1 MGAPVT
7 LCSQTRLSCVD
18 CLVEDEEP
26 RMDLPPSI
34 TAGPSPAWGPAPP
47 LAEAEPELVD
57 LVARAKWGDRD
68 AYTLLYR
75 RYLDDV
81 YRFALVRLGDREAA
95 EDAVQSIFVRALT
108 ALPSCH
114 ENAAFV
120 GWLFAIARNVVTD
133 QLRTRR
139 HETDSIPDDALW
151 ADTGPGPEE
160 AAIQGEARRFL
171 LAAREKCLSAAE
183 QDLFDLLLTE
193 LNDKQIAVALGR
205 SHGAVRTAHW
215 RLLSKLRECLGPL
228 AGSPMRGS
236 AHA

>member
-1 MGAPVT
+1 
-7 LCSQTRLSCVD
+7 
-18 CLVEDEEP
+18 
-26 RMDLPPSI
+26 MDLPPSI
-34 TAGPSPAWGPAPP
+34 AARPTPAWGPAPRVT
-47 LAEAEPELVD
+47 EAEPELVT
-57 LVARAKWGDRD
+57 LVARAKGGDRD

-120 GWLFAIARNVVTD
+120 GWLFAIARNVISD

-139 HETDSIPDDALW
+139 HPTDAIPDDALW

-160 AAIQGEARRFL
+160 LVMQGEARRFL
-171 LAAREKCLSAAE
+171 LAAREKCLSAGE
-183 QDLFDLLLTE
+183 RELFDLLLTE
-193 LNDKQIAVALGR
+193 LNDKQIAIALGR

-228 AGSPMRGS
+228 DGPPTRGS

>member
-1 MGAPVT
+1 
-7 LCSQTRLSCVD
+7 
-18 CLVEDEEP
+18 
-26 RMDLPPSI
+26 MDLPPSI
-34 TAGPSPAWGPAPP
+34 TVGASPAWGRASA
-47 LAEAEPELVD
+47 LTEAEPDLVA
-57 LVARAKWGDRD
+57 LVARAKRGDRE

-95 EDAVQSIFVRALT
+95 EDAVQNIFVRALT
-108 ALPSCH
+108 ALPSCQ

-139 HETDSIPDDALW
+139 HQTDPIPDDALW

-160 AAIQGEARRFL
+160 VVMQGEARRFL

-183 QDLFDLLLTE
+183 RDLFDLLLTE

-215 RLLSKLRECLGPL
+215 RLLSKLRDCIGPL